1 MVEID
6 AKTVMALRKKTGA
19 PMMDCKAALIE
30 AAGNEEKATEI
41 LRKKGLQADARGGRD
56 ATEGQVFS
64 YVHHNGKLGVLVEV
78 CCETDFVARNEEF
91 QDFGRTACLH
101 VAAMRPA
108 YLAQEDVDAAAI
120 EKERKFLVEQASEQM
135 AGRPD
140 EVVQKAVDGRM
151 QKFFAEKCMLEQVWV
166 KDEGSK
172 KTVAEVQKELA
183 GKIGENIRI
192 RRFALV
198 ELGA

>member
-1 MVEID
+1 
-6 AKTVMALRKKTGA
+6 
-19 PMMDCKAALIE
+19 
-30 AAGNEEKATEI
+30 
-41 LRKKGLQADARGGRD
+41 
-56 ATEGQVFS
+56 
-64 YVHHNGKLGVLVEV
+64 
-78 CCETDFVARNEEF
+78 
-91 QDFGRTACLH
+91 
-101 VAAMRPA
+101 
-108 YLAQEDVDAAAI
+108 
-120 EKERKFLVEQASEQM
+120 
-135 AGRPD
+135 
-140 EVVQKAVDGRM
+140 M